1 MQVPLDHPGTKIDAT
16 KKSLTEVFPDTPP
29 NPLLVPYTGYRQASR
44 DLLYSS
50 TEYRRWHDAKE
61 PSLLFIRGSTDWH
74 GRKETGLLHCWL
86 SPFSIYIAEDASHED
101 GAIVTFFSGLPHLEP
116 APVSTNMAISSIILQ
131 IIQRCPEILRENDYQ
146 FRRLLKR
153 AGIPWLTK
161 SLIDLLGE
169 VLSRLTNETARTIYI
184 VIDRLDC
191 CAEHSLPRVME
202 LLSSMI
208 TKLRSP
214 SVNIKLAV
222 IAETS
227 EGNAEWHSEWLSR
240 SNFDLRRL
248 IVRHDWDQEK
258 LLSWLSLTDSRPL
271 IWSSKSA
278 PSVMTLNPTNGFV

>member
-1 MQVPLDHPGTKIDAT
+1 M
-16 KKSLTEVFPDTPP
+16 
-29 NPLLVPYTGYRQASR
+29 PYTGYRQASR
-44 DLLYSS
+44 DLLYAS
-50 TEYRRWHDAKE
+50 TEYQRWHDAKE
-61 PSLLFIRGSTDWH
+61 PSLLFISGGTDWY
-74 GRKETGLLHCWL
+74 GRKDIGLLHCWL
-86 SPFSIYIAEDASHED
+86 SPFAIYIAEDATRED

-116 APVSTNMAISSIILQ
+116 APVSTNMAIASIILQ
-131 IIQRCPEILRENDYQ
+131 VIQRCPDILREHDYQ

-153 AGIPWLTK
+153 AGTPWSTE
-161 SLIDLLGE
+161 SLVNLLGE

-191 CAEHSLPRVME
+191 CAGHSLPRVME
-202 LLSSMI
+202 FLSSMI
-208 TKLRSP
+208 TKLRRP

-240 SNFDLRRL
+240 SNFDLCRL

-258 LLSWLSLTDSRPL
+258 LPSWLSLNDPRPL

-278 PSVMTLNPTNGFV
+278 PSIMTLNPVNGLV